1 MNFNLLAFLVL
12 LVAVGHASGEGKCL
26 LRGACVKSSIH
37 GKHVPC
43 VEENDPIELEG
54 DDLALY
60 QKLCPHLAK
69 GKLPPGILRLL
80 DARRRLARSTLQD
93 LFERF

>member
-1 MNFNLLAFLVL
+1 MNFLTILL
-12 LVAVGHASGEGKCL
+12 LVGLVSYVSCEGKCL
-26 LRGACVKSSIH
+26 LRGACIKSTAH

-43 VEENDPIELEG
+43 VEENDPIEFEG

-69 GKLPPGILRLL
+69 GEFGF
-80 DARRRLARSTLQD
+80 D
-93 LFERF
+93 